1 MGREDDPGRTSKIL
15 FLADRASGGMRVKSA
30 PFLCWTEASVPRVS
44 RTVGTLEADP
54 EGAGGVSGV
63 RTPVCYQRSSRLD
76 SMRVEAVLMA
86 RRTC

>member
-54 EGAGGVSGV
+54 EGAGGYQEFAPRSATRG
-63 RTPVCYQRSSRLD
+63 PVAWTRC
-76 SMRVEAVLMA
+76 A
-86 RRTC
+86 